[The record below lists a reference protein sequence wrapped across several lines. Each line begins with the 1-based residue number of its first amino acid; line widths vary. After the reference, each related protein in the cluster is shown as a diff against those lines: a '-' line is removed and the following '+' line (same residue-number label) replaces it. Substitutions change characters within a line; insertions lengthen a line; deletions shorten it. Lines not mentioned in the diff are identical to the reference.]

1 MEHVPFEASLRLYN
15 RANWD
20 TQKSTLHYP
29 LCPASQSM
37 RHLKVH
43 HSQRQT
49 NRSRSTRQAM
59 VHQKAKYNDKS
70 LTFHS
75 NALLSS
81 SSENPRLLEEAHH
94 SRLPNGVH
102 DLLSHGFSAAGEPQS
117 LRISVLL
124 RHLLQPEDQRG
135 SEPHLSVAPPMSR
148 DSARALATPS
158 MQSLSNTHTKRNG
171 TLTRRQI

>member
-94 SRLPNGVH
+94 SRLPTVSTTCFRTASAQQV
-102 DLLSHGFSAAGEPQS
+102 SHKVCASPCFFAVSFSRKTREEVN
-117 LRISVLL
+117 RIFQWLHRCLEIAHV
-124 RHLLQPEDQRG
+124 RW
-135 SEPHLSVAPPMSR
+135 PHLRCNLFQTHIPN
-148 DSARALATPS
+148 ATE
-158 MQSLSNTHTKRNG
+158 L
-171 TLTRRQI
+171 

>member
-20 TQKSTLHYP
+20 TQKSTLHSP
-29 LCPASQSM
+29 LCAASQSM

-43 HSQRQT
+43 
-49 NRSRSTRQAM
+49 RSRSTRQAM
-59 VHQKAKYNDKS
+59 VHQKEKYNAKS
-70 LTFHS
+70 LTVHS

-81 SSENPRLLEEAHH
+81 SSESPRLLEEAHH